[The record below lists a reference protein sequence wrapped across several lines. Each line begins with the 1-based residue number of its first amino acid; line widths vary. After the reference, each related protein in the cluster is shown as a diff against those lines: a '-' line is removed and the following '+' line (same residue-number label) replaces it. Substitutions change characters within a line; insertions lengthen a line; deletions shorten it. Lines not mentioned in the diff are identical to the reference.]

1 MHFPKSLTASQN
13 FSQIIPTEV
22 CVRRRYPQCRSLH
35 SSCPPQSSV
44 IFPAANP
51 DPGPPGVSLQ
61 PPHIV
66 LLLSERG
73 RFLTSNM
80 QPEIFHLTS
89 PHTERKKVGVEIFL
103 VLFYSTLSINE
114 TSHSEHW
121 ENLGIQWQKSQESIE
136 KGKCFCYLCQNGRA
150 NFGFITPPPVTFHW
164 ASLSKG
170 WVRSAGVDILLF

>member
-13 FSQIIPTEV
+13 FSEIIPTEV
-22 CVRRRYPQCRSLH
+22 GVRRRYPQCRSLR

-51 DPGPPGVSLQ
+51 GPGPPGVSLQ
-61 PPHIV
+61 PRHTV

-80 QPEIFHLTS
+80 QPEIFQLTS
-89 PHTERKKVGVEIFL
+89 HTERKKVGVEIFL
-103 VLFYSTLSINE
+103 VVFYSTLSINE

-136 KGKCFCYLCQNGRA
+136 KGKCFFAIYVRA
-150 NFGFITPPPVTFHW
+150 AEQISV
-164 ASLSKG
+164 L
-170 WVRSAGVDILLF
+170 

>member
-13 FSQIIPTEV
+13 FSQIIPTED

-89 PHTERKKVGVEIFL
+89 PHTEKGRKLEL
-103 VLFYSTLSINE
+103 
-114 TSHSEHW
+114 
-121 ENLGIQWQKSQESIE
+121 KSFWYYFIP
-136 KGKCFCYLCQNGRA
+136 LCQLMRLHTASIGRIWEFSDRKVKRA
-150 NFGFITPPPVTFHW
+150 LKR
-164 ASLSKG
+164 ASVFAIY
-170 WVRSAGVDILLF
+170 VRTAKQISVL